1 MPNHVHGII
10 EIVIN
15 VGAKDIS
22 PENDEHWTKDILPEN
37 DEHWAKDISPQP
49 MKKSNK

>member
-10 EIVIN
+10 EIVTN
-15 VGAKDIS
+15 VGAKYFS

-37 DEHWAKDISPQP
+37 DGHWTKDISPQP